1 MTVWLARWWKVSAEA
16 TLLLLAIVPFLTGCR
31 SLRQEGTGAA
41 RTTLGVSHSQP
52 SPQHSLPPLPQ
63 LDENATIDDYLTYA
77 RLNNPGIK
85 AAFNHWTA
93 ALEKVPQAKS
103 LPNPT
108 FGYGYFIH
116 SIETRVGPQQHR
128 FELMQMIP
136 FFGKLGLRGEAALVG
151 AEAMRARYEQA
162 VLDLLYRV
170 KDAYYEYYYLGRA
183 IQITE
188 ENVDLLV
195 RLEQV
200 ASQKVR
206 GGAAQQ
212 DMLKAQVELGKLRD
226 RLESL
231 RDMRGA
237 VAAKLNAELNRPM
250 ESPVPWPA
258 EVTKQNLGFSEE
270 QVVRMARA
278 GNREL
283 GALSSEV
290 EKSQK
295 MLALAKKEFW
305 PDFGVGV
312 GYIATGEARAGGM
325 IPEDSGKDAV
335 AAMVSVSLPL
345 WRSRL
350 HAGVR
355 GARASLTAAIAA
367 RQQKENT
374 LLSKVRF
381 ALYEFNDAVRQIRL
395 YGETLIPK
403 ATQAL
408 NSSEAGYRAGKVDFV
423 NIIDGERQLLAFRLA
438 YERALA
444 EHQQRLAE
452 LETLVGRPLA
462 QPIEEKEGSSIGG
475 TTIESAPPAEEDEKG
490 DREAAGLA
498 LEGT

>member
-1 MTVWLARWWKVSAEA
+1 MTVWRARWWKVSAEA

-31 SLRQEGTGAA
+31 SLRHEGTGAS
-41 RTTLGVSHSQP
+41 RTTLGVSRSQP

-77 RLNNPGIK
+77 QRNNPGIK
-85 AAFNHWTA
+85 SAFNHWIA

-108 FGYGYFIH
+108 FGYAYFID

-136 FFGKLGLRGEAALVG
+136 FFGKLGLRGEAALAG
-151 AEAMRARYEQA
+151 AGAMRARYEQA

-170 KDAYYEYYYLGRA
+170 KDAYFEYYYLGRA

-188 ENVDLLV
+188 ENVNLLV

-200 ASQKVR
+200 ASQRVR

-237 VAAKLNAELNRPM
+237 VAARLNAELNRPINA
-250 ESPVPWPA
+250 PLPWPKDVH
-258 EVTKQNLGFSEE
+258 EHVTQFPED
-270 QVVRMARA
+270 QVFQWTQAA
-278 GNREL
+278 NWEL
-283 GALSSEV
+283 QALSFEIERN
-290 EKSQK
+290 EKQ
-295 MLALAKKEFW
+295 LALARKEFW
-305 PDFGVGV
+305 PDFGLGV

-355 GARASLTAAIAA
+355 EARAALTAAIEA
-367 RQQKENT
+367 RQQKENM
-374 LLSKVRF
+374 LLSNVRI
-381 ALYEFNDAVRQIRL
+381 ALYKFNDAVRQIRL

-408 NSSEAGYRAGKVDFV
+408 NSSEAGYRAGQVDFV
-423 NIIDGERQLLAFRLA
+423 NIIDSERQLLAFRLA

-452 LETLVGRPLA
+452 LEMLVGRPLA
-462 QPIEEKEGSSIGG
+462 KPRQ
-475 TTIESAPPAEEDEKG
+475 DN
-490 DREAAGLA
+490 EAATASQAGVQPAPVVKEQL
-498 LEGT
+498 